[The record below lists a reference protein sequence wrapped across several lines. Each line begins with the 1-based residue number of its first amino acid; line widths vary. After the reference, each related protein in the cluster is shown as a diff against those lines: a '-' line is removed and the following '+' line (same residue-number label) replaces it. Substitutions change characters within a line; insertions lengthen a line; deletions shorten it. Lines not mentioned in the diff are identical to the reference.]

1 MSLATLTRRLR
12 PLQLWSAIGLPAPQS
27 LIEVHYRGEG
37 MPREVTRNQ
46 VVLSLAP
53 LCIGIGGLGARL
65 ARRRHFE
72 LSFRDRGTGM
82 ELGSL
87 QLAEDGAITAGDT
100 VVSCHRVLGGRHHC
114 LPGPLRLWQSW
125 LQMRHRDTDSPFRM
139 SPAALEQLAVFY
151 ICPRPVVLVSVED
164 GEHSNLFPMDLI
176 GPLDDECFVLSL
188 RSTSASVPAMANSRR
203 VALVDLSMTDK
214 ALAYSLGRHHRG
226 PTLDWNAL
234 PCAVERSAEFGL
246 RVPACGLRV
255 RECEIVTHEPRGSH
269 VVFVCRVLSDQ
280 WRSQAPRLCH
290 TSGIHQAWRQ
300 RRGAV
305 PWQESPH

>member
-1 MSLATLTRRLR
+1 MILAALARRLR

-27 LIEVHYRGEG
+27 LIDVHYRGG
-37 MPREVTRNQ
+37 ATVRDVTRNQ

-53 LCIGIGGLGARL
+53 LCIGIGGLGARGTRG
-65 ARRRHFE
+65 RRAE
-72 LSFRDRGTGM
+72 LGFRDRGTGV
-82 ELGSL
+82 ELGTL
-87 QLAEDGAITAGDT
+87 QLVEDGSIRAGDT
-100 VVSCHRVLGGRHHC
+100 TLSCHRVLDGRHHC
-114 LPGPLRLWQSW
+114 LPGPQRLWQSW
-125 LQMRHRDTDSPFRM
+125 LQMRHRDTSSPFQM
-139 SPAALEQLAVFY
+139 SPAALQYLAVFY

-176 GPLDDECFVLSL
+176 GPLDDEFFVLSL

-203 VALVDLSMTDK
+203 AVLVDISIEDRS
-214 ALAYSLGRHHRG
+214 LAYALGRHHRG
-226 PTLDWNAL
+226 PAMDWNEL

-269 VVFVCRVLSDQ
+269 VVFVCRVSSD
-280 WRSQAPRLCH
+280 RSRSPAPRLCH

-305 PWQESPH
+305 PWQEPPR